1 MNRSTFLEGSA
12 RDRARGFN
20 ALADPARLAIL
31 GQLRGGIRCVC
42 ELEVELGMASNLL
55 SYHMRILREAG
66 LVSGRR
72 RGRRT
77 EYQIEAKGFEALR
90 RQVDA
95 LVPAGRRR

>member
-1 MNRSTFLEGSA
+1 M
-12 RDRARGFN
+12 DRAGSFN

-31 GQLRGGIRCVC
+31 DELRGGIRCVC
-42 ELEVELGMASNLL
+42 ELEAELGMASNLL

-77 EYQIEAKGFEALR
+77 EYQIEANGFDAIR
-90 RQVDA
+90 RQVEELA
-95 LVPAGRRR
+95 TPASRR